1 MNAVPPS
8 PDPDRRPAASA
19 AGRHPGATAP
29 RISIGSLDDVGPG
42 SLLVAMPLLTDPNF
56 AGTVVYVVDHS
67 STGTVG
73 VVLNRPSE
81 VRIANVLPA
90 WSSLA
95 VEPGVFHLGGPCE
108 SETALCLAAGEGGVP
123 GLQPVGDGVHLVD
136 LDVDPEQ
143 VAGGVDGLRV
153 FAGYAGWS
161 PGQLGGEIA
170 EGAWACVPGGPAD
183 VLAADGGGTRSWHR
197 VLGRQT
203 GPRGVLRTAT
213 PEPTHN

>member
-1 MNAVPPS
+1 MTV
-8 PDPDRRPAASA
+8 
-19 AGRHPGATAP
+19 
-29 RISIGSLDDVGPG
+29 GSLDDVAPG
-42 SLLVAMPLLTDPNF
+42 SLLVAMPVLTDPNF

-81 VRIANVLPA
+81 VRIGDVLPA
-90 WSSLA
+90 WSHLA
-95 VEPGVFHLGGPCE
+95 VAPGVFHLGGPCE
-108 SETALCLAAGEGGVP
+108 SETALCLAAGPGRAP
-123 GLQPVGDGVHLVD
+123 GLQPVAGGVHLVD
-136 LDVDPEQ
+136 LDADPEH
-143 VAGGVDGLRV
+143 VTGGVEGLRV

-170 EGAWACVPGGPAD
+170 EGAWACVDGGPAD
-183 VLAADGGGTRSWHR
+183 VLADDDGVRSWHR

-203 GPRGVLRTAT
+203 GPRSVLRTAT

>member
-19 AGRHPGATAP
+19 AGRSAGAGTP
-29 RISIGSLDDVGPG
+29 PLTIGALADVAAGT
-42 SLLVAMPLLTDPNF
+42 LLVAMPLLVDPNF

-81 VRIANVLPA
+81 VRIADVLPGWA
-90 WSSLA
+90 GLA
-95 VEPGVFHLGGPCE
+95 VPPGVFHVGGPCE
-108 SETALCLAAGEGGVP
+108 SETALCLASGPGGVP
-123 GLQPVGDGVHLVD
+123 QLQPVGDGVHLVD
-136 LDVDPEQ
+136 LDGDPGQ
-143 VAGGVDGLRV
+143 AAAGVTGLRV

-170 EGAWACVPGGPAD
+170 EGAWACVRGQADD
-183 VLAADGGGTRSWHR
+183 VLAVDGGAALWHR
-197 VLGRQT
+197 VLRRQT
-203 GPRGVLRTAT
+203 GPRAVLSTAA
-213 PEPTHN
+213 PDPTQN